1 MWSGGETG
9 IHAALKMLSL
19 IRGVWVRIPPGPLL
33 EIDSNPTVMKSKE
46 ILQVDAEGKKS
57 PASKLLKIAVIAV
70 GAAVV
75 INLLA

>member
-1 MWSGGETG
+1 
-9 IHAALKMLSL
+9 
-19 IRGVWVRIPPGPLL
+19 L
-33 EIDSNPTVMKSKE
+33 EVDSNPTVMKSKE